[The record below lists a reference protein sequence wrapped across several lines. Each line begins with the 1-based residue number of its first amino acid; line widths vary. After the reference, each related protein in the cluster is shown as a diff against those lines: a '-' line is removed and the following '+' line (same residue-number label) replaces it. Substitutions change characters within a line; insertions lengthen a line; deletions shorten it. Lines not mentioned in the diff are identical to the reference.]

1 MFHFHA
7 FEGPRCMSMVHRL
20 GFGYTYNTSFGR
32 ASPINGKDMIGLQL
46 RLLHYV
52 RMGLNQDPRA
62 RNLDTWTPFHGVPF
76 WTQGWTHARCLM
88 SRIGWSFIFFS
99 WDQQDLVG
107 KWCHICA
114 NPLLSCHI
122 LWIPTLVYTPLRP
135 KLCSRPTWNADLRIS
150 LILDHDVN
158 PPFFVQKGIVACKR
172 TSCPSMLKKTTPYRF
187 YGWFIPMLLTRLC
200 WGL

>member
-46 RLLHYV
+46 HLLHYV
-52 RMGLNQDPRA
+52 RMGLNQDPRP

-114 NPLLSCHI
+114 NPLFILSHTMNSN
-122 LWIPTLVYTPLRP
+122 PSVYSFASKTLLST
-135 KLCSRPTWNADLRIS
+135 NME
-150 LILDHDVN
+150 
-158 PPFFVQKGIVACKR
+158 CK
-172 TSCPSMLKKTTPYRF
+172 S
-187 YGWFIPMLLTRLC
+187 
-200 WGL
+200 